1 MIRNKTDGTNADDR
15 AKSTRRRRRDR
26 GVPLR
31 LSLLLL
37 LLLMMT
43 MTDIIV
49 HRKRGMRAVRAR
61 WQLVNGN
68 QLKGE
73 LTSNYAHDI
82 LFRKSIEKL
91 LLLLFK

>member
-1 MIRNKTDGTNADDR
+1 MIRNKTGNGTNADDR

-37 LLLMMT
+37 LLMT